1 MSRYD
6 WKQET
11 RDGLQAY
18 ILRDNE
24 RLAEAVIYPE
34 LGCNCVE
41 FRTTPD
47 DGNASGKSGG
57 ARSASE
63 VVDVFVPPSDI
74 PGLRQVPFTGGN
86 PILFPFPNRVRDGV
100 YTFENQTYRM
110 DELMAR
116 NWDKG
121 AGQALHGLVGD
132 KPWNV
137 TEAYAR
143 DEDEGDRK
151 AGARLL
157 CAIQLHDFPDIVE
170 QYPFSCSLQ
179 VRYLLENGVLIMQI
193 TVTNEDIQGNPA
205 QQKTMP
211 MGFGIHPWFPTSLR
225 PGARLPAGLAD
236 INVEQRA
243 KSLVHVPAEAIW
255 ELDKLMPTGNILP
268 VTQAGEQFDLRQFA
282 PLSGHFFDD
291 VFTGVQS
298 GGDGWSEGGL
308 RDPESGLEMYLAA
321 DSSFREW
328 VLYAP
333 LDSPVI
339 ALEPYTCPTD
349 AVNLQAQGIDAGLIA
364 LPPGQTWT
372 GEIRFGLRHTT

>member
-1 MSRYD
+1 MSRYE

-11 RDGLQAY
+11 RYGMKAV

-47 DGNASGKSGG
+47 NSPDDANSRKRNESD
-57 ARSASE
+57 
-63 VVDVFVPPSDI
+63 VVDVFVPPADI
-74 PGLRQVPFTGGN
+74 PGLKQVPFTGGN

-110 DELMAR
+110 DGLMAR

-143 DEDEGDRK
+143 DADDGK
-151 AGARLL
+151 LQTGASLR

-170 QYPFSCSLQ
+170 QYPFPCTLE
-179 VRYLLENGVLIMQI
+179 VRYLLQNGVLIMQI
-193 TVTNEDIQGNPA
+193 AVTNEGTEG
-205 QQKTMP
+205 QKTMP

-225 PGARLPAGLAD
+225 PGAPLPAGLAD
-236 INVEQRA
+236 VTMEQRA
-243 KSLVHVPAEAIW
+243 QSLVHVPADSIW
-255 ELDKLMPTGNILP
+255 ELDKLMPTGNVLP
-268 VTQAGEQFDLRQFA
+268 VLQAGKQFDLRQFA
-282 PLSGHFFDD
+282 PLSNHFFDD
-291 VFTGVQS
+291 VFTGVQHGS
-298 GGDGWSEGGL
+298 DGWSEGGL
-308 RDPESGLEMYLAA
+308 RDPKSGLEMHLAA
-321 DSSFREW
+321 DPSFREW

-333 LDSPVI
+333 LDAPII

-364 LPPGQTWT
+364 LSPGETWR